1 MGRKTDKD
9 LSGIQSRSLEQ
20 ARPTVRNRAS
30 GNQPVPCEP
39 LPSPRRHSWSRP
51 HHPFKVPSK
60 ADSSVRH
67 LGFGSVKNSHSSET
81 LLIYPCFSILLHS
94 HPQMTATQMIT
105 CSHAS
110 SGSLKPELQQAGLS
124 PYCGSLSPGEG

>member
-9 LSGIQSRSLEQ
+9 VSGIQSRSLEQ

-30 GNQPVPCEP
+30 GNQPVLCEP

-51 HHPFKVPSK
+51 HRSVKVPSK
-60 ADSSVRH
+60 ADGSVRD
-67 LGFGSVKNSHSSET
+67 LGFRSVKNSHSSET
-81 LLIYPCFSILLHS
+81 LLIYPCFSTLLYS
-94 HPQMTATQMIT
+94 HPRTTATQMIT
-105 CSHAS
+105 YSHAA